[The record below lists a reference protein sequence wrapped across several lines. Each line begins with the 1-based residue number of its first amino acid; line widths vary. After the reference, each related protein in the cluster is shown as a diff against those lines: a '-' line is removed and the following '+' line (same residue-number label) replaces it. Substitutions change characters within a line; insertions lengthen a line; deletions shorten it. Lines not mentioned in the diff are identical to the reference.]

1 MKNVY
6 LINKVMNHIEI
17 MTESAFLAMFA
28 PRFHTAGKLTKNPH
42 INMDAVWL
50 EAEIN
55 AKKKGIRIRDNYQ
68 NALYVLN
75 LC

>member
-6 LINKVMNHIEI
+6 LINKVMNRIEI
-17 MTESAFLAMFA
+17 MTESTFLAMFA

-42 INMDAVWL
+42 INMEAVWL